1 MQKALISRESEKK
14 NQGSSSNEGQGKS
27 YFTPSMQPGGLSS
40 IGVDKTAQRP
50 LPLRK
55 KDAILVAGDKN
66 IKFIHEN
73 GLNRDRHA
81 VPKS

>member
-1 MQKALISRESEKK
+1 MQKSTYKQRIRKK

>member
-1 MQKALISRESEKK
+1 
-14 NQGSSSNEGQGKS
+14 
-27 YFTPSMQPGGLSS
+27 MQPGGLSS